1 MVVGETGKGR
11 DLFQNTST
19 SSTMTLVEVKLVS
32 NVDLHQGSGLMKVT
46 KRKKNFKTW
55 SING

>member
-32 NVDLHQGSGLMKVT
+32 NVDLHQGSGLMT
-46 KRKKNFKTW
+46 KERKISKHEVSMDK
-55 SING
+55 